1 MRKHIVSGL
10 IAILLI
16 INLGGCSNMTNTQKE
31 NNVIAGAIPNEITAD
46 LMVDWFNTKANEND
60 CKLKVPLMILAEL
73 FLEEGAIEGIRGD
86 IAFCQSIKETG
97 WFRYGGQVLPEQ
109 NNFAGI
115 GATNNSPVGKGA
127 WFKTARDGVR
137 AQIQHLKAYAND
149 EALANPCID
158 PRFGLVT
165 RGAANNQWTGLNG
178 RWAVPGDGYGESIL
192 ALWEEMYDYCVENE
206 YEIEEGPSAWAED
219 SWEWAQDTGLTD
231 GTNPQGNLTR
241 EQAAVML
248 ERLYNVQRRDMIFA
262 HLEAAKSLL
271 SAEESLEDFI

>member
-1 MRKHIVSGL
+1 
-10 IAILLI
+10 
-16 INLGGCSNMTNTQKE
+16 MTNTQKE
-31 NNVIAGAIPNEITAD
+31 NNAIAGTIPNEITAD
-46 LMVDWFNTKANEND
+46 LMADWFNTKANEAD
-60 CKLKVPLMILAEL
+60 CKLSVPLMMLAEL

-137 AQIQHLKAYAND
+137 AQIQHLKAYANK
-149 EALANPCID
+149 ETLVNPCID

-165 RGAANNQWTGLNG
+165 RGAAGNKWTGLNG
-178 RWAVPGDGYGESIL
+178 RWAVPGKGYGESIL
-192 ALWEEMYDYCVENE
+192 AIWEEMYNFCVE
-206 YEIEEGPSAWAED
+206 EEDESPSEWAED

-231 GTNPQGNLTR
+231 GTDPQGNLTR

-248 ERLYNVQRRDMIFA
+248 ERLYNVQRRDAIFA

>member
-1 MRKHIVSGL
+1 
-10 IAILLI
+10 
-16 INLGGCSNMTNTQKE
+16 MTNTQST
-31 NNVIAGAIPNEITAD
+31 NNVIAGVIPNEITAD
-46 LMVDWFNTKANEND
+46 LMVDWFNTKADEND

-73 FLEEGAIEGIRGD
+73 FLEEG
-86 IAFCQSIKETG
+86 
-97 WFRYGGQVLPEQ
+97 
-109 NNFAGI
+109 I

-127 WFKTARDGVR
+127 WFKTTRDGVR

-192 ALWEEMYDYCVENE
+192 ALWEEMYNYCVENE
-206 YEIEEGPSAWAED
+206 YEVEEGPSDWAED
-219 SWEWAQDTGLTD
+219 SWTWAQDTGLTD
-231 GTNPQGNLTR
+231 GTDPQGNLTR

-248 ERLYNVQRRDMIFA
+248 ERLYNVQRRDAIFA

-271 SAEESLEDFI
+271 SAEES

>member
-1 MRKHIVSGL
+1 
-10 IAILLI
+10 
-16 INLGGCSNMTNTQKE
+16 MTKIQNT
-31 NNVIAGAIPNEITAD
+31 NNVIAGVIPTEITPA
-46 LMVDWFNTKANEND
+46 LMVEWFNTKAKQAD
-60 CKLKVPLMILAEL
+60 CKLTVSLLELADL
-73 FLEEGAIEGIRGD
+73 FLEEGAAEGIRGD

-97 WFRYGGQVLPEQ
+97 WFRFGGQVLPEQ

-127 WFKTARDGVR
+127 WFESARLGVR

-149 EALANPCID
+149 EALVNECVD

-165 RGAANNQWTGLNG
+165 RGAAGNKWTGLNG
-178 RWAVPGDGYGESIL
+178 RWAVPGKGYGESIL
-192 ALWEEMYDYCVENE
+192 ALWEEMYNFCVEE
-206 YEIEEGPSAWAED
+206 EEEGPSDWAED

-231 GTNPQGNLTR
+231 GTDPQGNLTR

-248 ERLYNVQRRDMIFA
+248 ERLYNVQRRDAIFA
-262 HLEAAKSLL
+262 HLEVAKSLL

>member
-1 MRKHIVSGL
+1 
-10 IAILLI
+10 
-16 INLGGCSNMTNTQKE
+16 MT
-31 NNVIAGAIPNEITAD
+31 NNVIAGVIPTEISAS
-46 LMVDWFNTKANEND
+46 LMVEWFNTKANQSE
-60 CKLKVPLMILAEL
+60 CKLSVSLLELADL
-73 FLEEGAIEGIRGD
+73 FLEEGAAEGIRGD

-97 WFRYGGQVLPEQ
+97 WFRFGGQVLPEQ

-127 WFKTARDGVR
+127 WFESARLGVR

-149 EALANPCID
+149 EALVNECVD

-165 RGAANNQWTGLNG
+165 RGAAGNKWTGLNG
-178 RWAVPGDGYGESIL
+178 RWAVPGKGYGESIL
-192 ALWEEMYDYCVENE
+192 ALWEEMYNFCVEE
-206 YEIEEGPSAWAED
+206 EEEGPSG
-219 SWEWAQDTGLTD
+219 WEWAQDTGLTD
-231 GTNPQGNLTR
+231 GTDPR

-248 ERLYNVQRRDMIFA
+248 EQRRDAIFA